1 MYCLSLDYKTAD
13 SNVRSKFSLTKREI
27 LDLSNKVGSL
37 VALFTCNRSEIYF
50 LCEPSLILK
59 NLDVPCDIK
68 NLLFL
73 YENDEAVKHLFFVT
87 CGLESMLKGED
98 DIARQMKKAYY
109 FSLENKISNK
119 ELNIA
124 FQKAFNCS
132 KRVKSETLLSK
143 SATSFATLSSKYAK
157 EYYKNNDCNGK
168 ILLVGATGELGSVI
182 AKNIASFDLPLVV
195 TQRTC
200 GGTIGTNYD
209 TIPFEQRYDYLNNAD
224 VVITATSS
232 PHLIFDYDLC
242 KNLIRQNQLFID
254 LSVPFDIDRRIERTA
269 NFVDVDFFETLAKK
283 NSLEKMKSVKEA
295 QQIILEEFDEYKM
308 ILKNNLERGKQ
319 NVFSDAV

>member
-27 LDLSNKVGSL
+27 LSLSNKVGSL

-50 LCEPSLILK
+50 LCEPSFVLNCLS
-59 NLDVPCDIK
+59 VPCDIK
-68 NLLFL
+68 NLLSL
-73 YENDEAVKHLFFVT
+73 YENDDAVKHLFSVT

-157 EYYKNNDCNGK
+157 EYYKSNECKGK

-182 AKNIASFDLPLVV
+182 AKNIVSYNLPLVV
-195 TQRTC
+195 TQRSC
-200 GGTIGTNYD
+200 GGTVGTNYD
-209 TIPFEQRYDYLNNAD
+209 TIPFEQRYDYLENAD
-224 VVITATSS
+224 IVITATSS

-242 KNLIRQNQLFID
+242 ENLIRQNQLFID
-254 LSVPFDIDRRIERTA
+254 LSVPFDIDRRIERKT
-269 NFVDVDFFETLAKK
+269 NFVDVDFFETLSKK
-283 NSLEKMKSVKEA
+283 NSLEKLKSIKEA
-295 QQIILEEFDEYKM
+295 QQIILEEFDEYKL

-319 NVFSDAV
+319 NVLSDAV

>member
-50 LCEPSLILK
+50 LCEPSLMLK

-68 NLLFL
+68 NLLSL
-73 YENDEAVKHLFFVT
+73 YENDEAVKHLFSVI

-109 FSLENKISNK
+109 FSVENKISNK

-132 KRVKSETLLSK
+132 KKVKSETLLSK

-157 EYYKNNDCNGK
+157 KYYKNNNCNGK

-182 AKNIASFDLPLVV
+182 AKNIVSYDLPLTV

-200 GGTIGTNYD
+200 GGTLSTNYD
-209 TIPFEQRYDYLNNAD
+209 TIPFEERYDYLKNTD
-224 VVITATSS
+224 IVITATSS
-232 PHLIFDYDLC
+232 PHLIFDFDLC
-242 KNLIRQNQLFID
+242 KDLIRQNQLFID
-254 LSVPFDIDRRIERTA
+254 LSVPFDIDRRIERNA
-269 NFVDVDFFETLAKK
+269 NFVDVDFFETISKK

-308 ILKNNLERGKQ
+308 IVKNNLERGKQ
-319 NVFSDAV
+319 NVLSDAV

>member
-1 MYCLSLDYKTAD
+1 MYCLSLDYKTAH
-13 SNVRSKFSLTKREI
+13 SKVRSRFSLTKREI
-27 LDLSNKVGSL
+27 LDLSNQVGSL

-50 LCEPSLILK
+50 LCEPPLML
-59 NLDVPCDIK
+59 NALDIPYDVK
-68 NLLFL
+68 RLLFL
-73 YENDEAVKHLFFVT
+73 YEKDEAVKHLFSVT

-98 DIARQMKKAYY
+98 DIARQMKKAYS

-157 EYYKNNDCNGK
+157 EFYKNNDCKGK

-200 GGTIGTNYD
+200 GGTVGTNYD
-209 TIPFEQRYDYLNNAD
+209 TIPFEERYDYLKNAD
-224 VVITATSS
+224 IVITATSS
-232 PHLIFDYDLC
+232 PHLIFDFDLC
-242 KNLIRQNQLFID
+242 KDLIRPNQLFLD
-254 LSVPFDIDRRIERTA
+254 LSVPFDIDRRMEKTA
-269 NFVDVDFFETLAKK
+269 NFVDVDFFETLVKK
-283 NSLEKMKSVKEA
+283 NSLEKMKSVKQAER
-295 QQIILEEFDEYKM
+295 IISEEFDEYKAAV
-308 ILKNNLERGKQ
+308 KNNRERSRQ
-319 NVFSDAV
+319 NVLSDAV

>member
-27 LDLSNKVGSL
+27 LSLSNKVGSL

-50 LCEPSLILK
+50 LCEPSFVLNCLS
-59 NLDVPCDIK
+59 VPCDIK
-68 NLLFL
+68 NLLSL
-73 YENDEAVKHLFFVT
+73 YENDDAVKHLFSVT
-87 CGLESMLKGED
+87 CGLESMIKGED

-157 EYYKNNDCNGK
+157 EYYKNNECKGK

-182 AKNIASFDLPLVV
+182 AKNIVSYNLPLVV
-195 TQRTC
+195 TQRSC
-200 GGTIGTNYD
+200 GGTVGTNYD
-209 TIPFEQRYDYLNNAD
+209 TIPFEQRYEYLENAD
-224 VVITATSS
+224 IVITATSS

-242 KNLIRQNQLFID
+242 ENLIRQNQLFID
-254 LSVPFDIDRRIERTA
+254 LSVPFDIDRRIERKT
-269 NFVDVDFFETLAKK
+269 NFVDVDFFETLSKK
-283 NSLEKMKSVKEA
+283 NSLEKLKSIKEA
-295 QQIILEEFDEYKM
+295 QQIILEEFDEYEL
-308 ILKNNLERGKQ
+308 IVKNNIERGKQ
-319 NVFSDAV
+319 NVLSDAV

>member
-50 LCEPSLILK
+50 SNEPSLMLK
-59 NLDVPCDIK
+59 SLDVPCDIK
-68 NLLFL
+68 SLLSL
-73 YENDEAVKHLFFVT
+73 YENDEAVKHLFSVT

-157 EYYKNNDCNGK
+157 EYYKNNDCQGE

-182 AKNIASFDLPLVV
+182 AKNIVSYDLPLVV

-200 GGTIGTNYD
+200 GGMLGTNYD
-209 TIPFEQRYDYLNNAD
+209 TIPFEGRYDYLKNAD
-224 VVITATSS
+224 IVITATSS
-232 PHLIFDYDLC
+232 PHLIFDFDLC
-242 KNLIRQNQLFID
+242 KNLIRQNQLFVD
-254 LSVPFDIDRRIERTA
+254 LSVPFDIDRRIEKA
-269 NFVDVDFFETLAKK
+269 ASFVDVDFFETIAKK
-283 NSLEKMKSVKEA
+283 NSIEKMKSVKQAE
-295 QQIILEEFDEYKM
+295 QIILEEFDEYKTTV
-308 ILKNNLERGKQ
+308 KNNFERGKQ
-319 NVFSDAV
+319 NVLSDAV

>member
-1 MYCLSLDYKTAD
+1 MYCLSLDYKTVD

-50 LCEPSLILK
+50 LCEPSLML
-59 NLDVPCDIK
+59 NVLDIPCDIK
-68 NLLFL
+68 NLLCL
-73 YENDEAVKHLFFVT
+73 YENDEAVKHLFSVT

-157 EYYKNNDCNGK
+157 EYYKNNDCKGK

-182 AKNIASFDLPLVV
+182 AKNIVSYNLPLTV

-209 TIPFEQRYDYLNNAD
+209 TIPFEKRYDYLKNID
-224 VVITATSS
+224 IVITATSS
-232 PHLIFDYDLC
+232 PHLIFDFDLC
-242 KNLIRQNQLFID
+242 KDFIRQNQLFID
-254 LSVPFDIDRRIERTA
+254 LSVPFDIDRRIEKA
-269 NFVDVDFFETLAKK
+269 ASFVDVDFFETLAKK
-283 NSLEKMKSVKEA
+283 NSIEKMKSVKQAE
-295 QQIILEEFDEYKM
+295 QIILEEFDEYKTTV
-308 ILKNNLERGKQ
+308 KNNFERGKQ
-319 NVFSDAV
+319 NVLSNAV

>member
-50 LCEPSLILK
+50 LCEPSLMLK

-68 NLLFL
+68 NLLSL
-73 YENDEAVKHLFFVT
+73 YENEEAVKHLFFVT

-98 DIARQMKKAYY
+98 DIARQIKKAYY

-119 ELNIA
+119 ELNIV

-157 EYYKNNDCNGK
+157 EYYKNNDCKCK

-182 AKNIASFDLPLVV
+182 AKNIVSYDLPLAV

-200 GGTIGTNYD
+200 GGTVCTNYD
-209 TIPFEQRYDYLNNAD
+209 TIPFEQRYDYLKNAD
-224 VVITATSS
+224 IVITATSS

-254 LSVPFDIDRRIERTA
+254 LSVPFDIDRRIEKVA
-269 NFVDVDFFETLAKK
+269 SFVDVDFFETLAKK

-295 QQIILEEFDEYKM
+295 QQIILEEFDEYKK
-308 ILKNNLERGKQ
+308 IVKNNIERGKQ
-319 NVFSDAV
+319 NVLSDAV

>member
-1 MYCLSLDYKTAD
+1 MYCLSLDYKAAD
-13 SNVRSKFSLTKREI
+13 SEARSAFSLTKREI
-27 LDLSNKVGSL
+27 LALSYSVGSL

-50 LCEPSLILK
+50 SCEPLLLLSHL
-59 NLDVPCDIK
+59 NVPSDIK
-68 NLLFL
+68 NKLVL
-73 YENDEAVKHLFFVT
+73 YENDGAVKHLFFVT

-98 DIARQMKKAYY
+98 DIARQIKKAYS

-157 EYYKNNDCNGK
+157 EYYKNNNCSGK
-168 ILLVGATGELGSVI
+168 ILLIGATGELGSVI
-182 AKNIASFDLPLVV
+182 AKNIASYSLPLVV
-195 TQRTC
+195 TKRNC
-200 GGTIGTNYD
+200 GGTVDTVYD
-209 TIPFEQRYDYLNNAD
+209 AIPFENRYDYLKRAD
-224 VVITATSS
+224 VIITATSS

-242 KNLIRQNQLFID
+242 QDLINNTQLFTA
-254 LSVPFDIDRRIERTA
+254 LSVPFDVDRRIGNVA
-269 NFVDVDFFETLAKK
+269 HFCDVDFFETVARK
-283 NSLEKMKSVKEA
+283 NGKEKMKSVKMAEK
-295 QQIILEEFDEYKM
+295 IISEEFNAYKESVEISDERAKH
-308 ILKNNLERGKQ
+308 

>member
-1 MYCLSLDYKTAD
+1 MYCLSLDYKAAD
-13 SNVRSKFSLTKREI
+13 SKARSAFSLTKREI
-27 LDLSNKVGSL
+27 LALSYSVGSL

-50 LCEPSLILK
+50 SCEPLVLLSHL
-59 NLDVPCDIK
+59 NVPSDIK
-68 NLLFL
+68 NKLVL
-73 YENDEAVKHLFFVT
+73 YENDGAVKHLFFVT

-98 DIARQMKKAYY
+98 DIARQIKKAYC

-157 EYYKNNDCNGK
+157 EYYKNNDCKGK

-182 AKNIASFDLPLVV
+182 AKNIVSYDLPLVV

-209 TIPFEQRYDYLNNAD
+209 TIPFEKRYDYLKNTD

-242 KNLIRQNQLFID
+242 KDLIRQNQLFID
-254 LSVPFDIDRRIERTA
+254 LSVPFDIDRRIERNA

-283 NSLEKMKSVKEA
+283 NSIEKMKSVKQAE
-295 QQIILEEFDEYKM
+295 QIILEEFDEYKTTV
-308 ILKNNLERGKQ
+308 KNNFERGKQ
-319 NVFSDAV
+319 NVLSDAV